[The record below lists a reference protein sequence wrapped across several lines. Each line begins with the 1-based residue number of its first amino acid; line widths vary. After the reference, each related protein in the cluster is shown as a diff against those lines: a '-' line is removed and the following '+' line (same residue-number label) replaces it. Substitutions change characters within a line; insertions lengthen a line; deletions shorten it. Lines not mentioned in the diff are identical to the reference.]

1 MQSSSAWAMITQVV
15 QDQVD
20 TLQNLILFG
29 TVESSGDIYRLE
41 RMKGQ
46 LVGRL
51 SLTRTMETLLENI
64 EVDLNL
70 SRIEADADS

>member
-1 MQSSSAWAMITQVV
+1 MITQVV